1 MSKKNNEVKA
11 QEVSTT
17 TLNMDATQV
26 VEAIQA
32 KLGTEFSRVFGGKL
46 ADDTLR
52 QVAIEVGYIQPSG
65 RAGTLP
71 TPNGLTFAGV
81 SPEDYARAQA
91 EKRASEFKSREMAK
105 MEKKLA
111 ELRAGTTAPIAQ
123 ATPINPSA

>member
-11 QEVSTT
+11 QEVSNTV
-17 TLNMDATQV
+17 LSMDATQV
-26 VEAIQA
+26 VDAIQA
-32 KLGTEFSRVFGGKL
+32 KLGSEASKVFGGKL
-46 ADDTLR
+46 SEETLR

-71 TPNGLTFAGV
+71 TPQGLTFAGV

-91 EKRASEFKSREMAK
+91 EKKAADFKTREMAK

-111 ELRAGTTAPIAQ
+111 ELRGGTAPITQ
-123 ATPINPSA
+123 PTPVNPSA